1 MKFIKKNKHSLGLLS
16 LFLVLFLSCKEKH
29 TETSEAITETTKPG
43 VDQSL
48 DSYWYQGKA
57 EISSYELEQVRYGQK
72 HMGDAVLIFV
82 TEDFSKT
89 KQVKLDNPTQS
100 GTDKITV
107 LKMNYSKKFN
117 TGIYPYSMFL
127 SSFTPIGYDVSAHPL
142 KISASIQEWC
152 GHVFIQMNQR
162 ANQYE
167 IEQYSYFET
176 EGDQKLILPID
187 WCEDE
192 LFNQIRINP
201 AKLPIDRFKIIPGAF
216 FTRLKHKALSA
227 TDAVGRLQDINTDTQ
242 EYQIE
247 FPILQRNLKILF
259 NKKSPYEIL
268 SWEESYLEGT
278 EQMVSKATLKKRI
291 QLDYWNKH
299 NVEDSIYRKELELKY

>member
-1 MKFIKKNKHSLGLLS
+1 MKIINAKIYIIHC
-16 LFLVLFLSCKEKH
+16 LVLIQIIFLSCDKKHSETPKEITDKT
-29 TETSEAITETTKPG
+29 TES

-57 EISSYELEQVRYGQK
+57 EISSYDLEQVRYGQK

-82 TEDFSKT
+82 TEDFSKS
-89 KQVKLDNPTQS
+89 KQVKLDNPSQS

-117 TGIYPYSMFL
+117 TGIYPYSMFV
-127 SSFTPIGYDVSAHPL
+127 SSFTPIGIDVAAHPI

-152 GHVFIQMNQR
+152 GHVFMQMNQR
-162 ANQYE
+162 EYKYE
-167 IEQYSYFET
+167 IEQFSYFET

-227 TDAVGRLQDINTDTQ
+227 TDAVGRLQDINTYTQ
-242 EYQIE
+242 AYQIE
-247 FPILQRNLKILF
+247 FPLLQRNLKILF
-259 NKKSPYEIL
+259 NKNAPYEIL

-278 EQMVSKATLKKRI
+278 EQMVSKATLKKRV

>member
-1 MKFIKKNKHSLGLLS
+1 
-16 LFLVLFLSCKEKH
+16 
-29 TETSEAITETTKPG
+29 
-43 VDQSL
+43 
-48 DSYWYQGKA
+48 
-57 EISSYELEQVRYGQK
+57 
-72 HMGDAVLIFV
+72 
-82 TEDFSKT
+82 
-89 KQVKLDNPTQS
+89 
-100 GTDKITV
+100 
-107 LKMNYSKKFN
+107 MNYSKKFN

-127 SSFTPIGYDVSAHPL
+127 SSFTPIGNDVSAHPL

-242 EYQIE
+242 AYQIE

-259 NKKSPYEIL
+259 NKNAPYEIL

>member
-1 MKFIKKNKHSLGLLS
+1 MKCIKKNKYSLGLLS
-16 LFLVLFLSCKEKH
+16 LFLVLFLSCNEKH
-29 TETSEAITETTKPG
+29 TDASKEIIDTTNPG
-43 VDQSL
+43 VDRSL

-57 EISSYELEQVRYGQK
+57 EICSYALEQVRYGQIHK
-72 HMGDAVLIFV
+72 GDAVLIFV
-82 TEDFSKT
+82 SEDFSKS
-89 KQVKLDNPTQS
+89 KQVKLDDPSQS
-100 GTDKITV
+100 GSDKITV

-127 SSFTPIGYDVSAHPL
+127 SCFSPIGNGVPEHTI

-152 GHVFIQMNQR
+152 GHVFMQMNQR
-162 ANQYE
+162 ENKFE
-167 IEQYSYFET
+167 VEQYSYFET
-176 EGDQKLILPID
+176 EGDKKVTLPVE

-242 EYQIE
+242 AYQIE
-247 FPILQRNLKILF
+247 FTILQRNLKILF

-299 NVEDSIYRKELELKY
+299 NVEDSIYRKELELNY

>member
-1 MKFIKKNKHSLGLLS
+1 MKIINAKIYIIHC
-16 LFLVLFLSCKEKH
+16 LVLIQIIFLSCDKKQS
-29 TETSEAITETTKPG
+29 ETPKVITDKTTVR

-57 EISSYELEQVRYGQK
+57 EINSYDLEQVRYGQK
-72 HMGDAVLIFV
+72 HKGDAVLIFV

-89 KQVKLDNPTQS
+89 KQVKLDNPSQS

-127 SSFTPIGYDVSAHPL
+127 SSFTPIGNDVAAHPI

-152 GHVFIQMNQR
+152 GHVFMQMNQR
-162 ANQYE
+162 ENKYKV
-167 IEQYSYFET
+167 EQYSYFET
-176 EGDQKLILPID
+176 EGDKKVTLPVE

-216 FTRLKHKALSA
+216 FTRLKHKTLSA

-242 EYQIE
+242 AYQIE

-268 SWEESYLEGT
+268 SWEESYVEGT
-278 EQMVSKATLKKRI
+278 EQMVSKATLKKRM

>member
-1 MKFIKKNKHSLGLLS
+1 MKIINAKKYIIHC
-16 LFLVLFLSCKEKH
+16 LVLIQIIFLSCDKKHSETPKE
-29 TETSEAITETTKPG
+29 ITDKTNVS

-89 KQVKLDNPTQS
+89 KQVKLDNPSKS
-100 GTDKITV
+100 GMDKITV

-127 SSFTPIGYDVSAHPL
+127 SSFTPIGNDVSAHPL

-176 EGDQKLILPID
+176 EGDQKLTLPID

-242 EYQIE
+242 AYQIE

>member
-1 MKFIKKNKHSLGLLS
+1 MKIINAKKYIIHC
-16 LFLVLFLSCKEKH
+16 LVLIQIIFLSCDKKHSETPKE
-29 TETSEAITETTKPG
+29 ITDKTTVS

-89 KQVKLDNPTQS
+89 KQVKLDNPSKS
-100 GTDKITV
+100 GMDKITV

-127 SSFTPIGYDVSAHPL
+127 SSFTPIGNDVSAHPL

-152 GHVFIQMNQR
+152 GHVFMQMNQR

-176 EGDQKLILPID
+176 EGDQKLTLPID

-216 FTRLKHKALSA
+216 FTRLKHNALSA

-242 EYQIE
+242 AYQIE
-247 FPILQRNLKILF
+247 FPLLQRNLKILF

>member
-1 MKFIKKNKHSLGLLS
+1 MKIINAKKYIIHC
-16 LFLVLFLSCKEKH
+16 LVLIQIIFLSCDKKHSETPKE
-29 TETSEAITETTKPG
+29 ITDKTTVS

-72 HMGDAVLIFV
+72 HLGDAVLIFV

-89 KQVKLDNPTQS
+89 KQVKLDNPSQS

-127 SSFTPIGYDVSAHPL
+127 SSFTPIGNDVSAHPL

-152 GHVFIQMNQR
+152 GHVFMQMNQR

-176 EGDQKLILPID
+176 EGDQKLTLPID

-227 TDAVGRLQDINTDTQ
+227 TDAVGRLQDINNDTQ
-242 EYQIE
+242 AYQIE
-247 FPILQRNLKILF
+247 FPLLQRNLKILF
-259 NKKSPYEIL
+259 NKNVPYEIL
-268 SWEESYLEGT
+268 SWEESYVEGT

-299 NVEDSIYRKELELKY
+299 NVEDSIYRKDLELKY